1 MMIKMQIKHNSIKEM
16 EEMIMFSEEKAR
28 KIAEDFLSKANPTNW
43 DGVGEQPKE
52 LDTRIITYDIDSKN
66 DNELDISFE
75 YLDKD
80 AFPDDSGWTH
90 YCELRDKE
98 TGDLMIPLHGYG
110 INSVQ
115 NLVYTILDICS
126 DEN

>member
-1 MMIKMQIKHNSIKEM
+1 
-16 EEMIMFSEEKAR
+16 MFSEEKAR

-80 AFPDDSGWTH
+80 AFPDDPGWTH

-98 TGDLMIPLHGYG
+98 TGNLMTDRGKRVGVTRRPAEKLPGL
-110 INSVQ
+110 
-115 NLVYTILDICS
+115 NLRCRQMWVKAARPMAALKDAMP
-126 DEN
+126 

>member
-1 MMIKMQIKHNSIKEM
+1 
-16 EEMIMFSEEKAR
+16 MFSEEKSR
-28 KIAEDFLSKANPTNW
+28 KIAEDFLYKTNPTNW
-43 DGVGEQPKE
+43 NGVGRRPKNFS
-52 LDTRIITYDIDSKN
+52 TRIVTYNIDSIN
-66 DNELDISFE
+66 WNELDISFE

-80 AFPDDSGWTH
+80 ESDIPGWTH

-115 NLVYTILDICS
+115 NLVDTIMDICS